1 MTPTQDLAPATGC
14 HEFVPASAAKPQTKP
29 LLCMSPTGTETN
41 VSQTTAD
48 TSTLKIGKHGNFA
61 VAKDFPQIS
70 QFEVSVPPPNTP
82 FASPAD
88 LKTITNDK
96 IVGESSVALR
106 SLRMEKAVQSVGSM
120 TANFGT
126 QTC

>member
-14 HEFVPASAAKPQTKP
+14 QEFFPASAAKPQTKP

-41 VSQTTAD
+41 GSHTTAD
-48 TSTLKIGKHGNFA
+48 SSSKHGNFM
-61 VAKDFPQIS
+61 VAKDYPQIK

-82 FASPAD
+82 FESPAD
-88 LKTITNDK
+88 LKVITDDK
-96 IVGESSVALR
+96 IVGESSGALR
-106 SLRMEKAVQSVGSM
+106 IEKAVQSVGSI

-126 QTC
+126 QTCQEQLIE